1 MSGAW
6 GWPSRGYTHSKRS
19 SILYGLTI
27 LETWAAFFFS
37 YLCPGK
43 VWIVRCPT
51 WCRGNHAVLSS
62 ANSSTL
68 ALLVDFSA
76 QWLSSSKRPVDRTV
90 RQGPGAPPE
99 SICRSPLPWTQDST
113 ASSASFWLGES
124 LSPWKSQLDSTFV
137 TPNDKYRATSHRSS
151 RRWKDIQLN
160 LQHYN
165 SIKFKKPAFTL
176 ISLSASLLTRSFLLP
191 EKQ

>member
-6 GWPSRGYTHSKRS
+6 GWPSRGYTDSKRT
-19 SILYGLTI
+19 SILYGLAI
-27 LETWAAFFFS
+27 SETWAAFFFS

-68 ALLVDFSA
+68 ALLVDFST

-90 RQGPGAPPE
+90 RQGPGAPQRASVGPLCPE
-99 SICRSPLPWTQDST
+99 HKRTQLVLPLFGQVSHSVPGNPNLTPQITST
-113 ASSASFWLGES
+113 GPPLTGLQGGE
-124 LSPWKSQLDSTFV
+124 
-137 TPNDKYRATSHRSS
+137 
-151 RRWKDIQLN
+151 KDIQLN

-165 SIKFKKPAFTL
+165 SIKFKRPAFTL
-176 ISLSASLLTRSFLLP
+176 ISLSVSLLTRSFLLP
-191 EKQ
+191 EK